1 MSAILE
7 IKNLSKSFGDIK
19 ALDDVSLSIDKG
31 EFVFLTGASGA
42 GKTTL
47 IRTILKELIPDSGEI
62 IFDGESLS
70 AMKRKHIPKHR
81 RRIGV
86 VFQDYKLLYERT
98 IRENIEVALAVV
110 GVNRKEWI
118 ERVGAVLKLVGLEG
132 RSGLFPAQLSGGEL
146 QRTTIARA
154 LVVNPTIIL
163 ADEPTGNLDWD
174 TADTILEL
182 LDKIN
187 KDGKTIVVSTHHKI
201 IVERMKKR
209 EISLD
214 KGKLASNEKKEKA
227 KPKKKSKT
235 EEKQKSKSEEKPKS
249 KSNEEPKSK
258 PEADTEK
265 SEAEK

>member
-1 MSAILE
+1 MPAILE
-7 IKNLSKSFGDIK
+7 IKNVSKSFGGIK

-47 IRTILKELIPDSGEI
+47 IRTILKELTPDSGEI
-62 IFDGESLS
+62 VFDGEPLS
-70 AMKRKHIPKHR
+70 TLKRKHIPGHR

-98 IRENIEVALAVV
+98 IRENIEVALAVA
-110 GVNRKEWI
+110 GVNRKEWN
-118 ERVGAVLKLVGLEG
+118 ERVGAVLKLVGLEN
-132 RSGLFPAQLSGGEL
+132 RSEMFPAQLSGGEL
-146 QRTTIARA
+146 QRATIARA

-174 TADTILEL
+174 TADTILDL

-187 KDGKTIVVSTHHKI
+187 KDGKTIVVATHHKL
-201 IVERMKKR
+201 IVEKMKKR

-214 KGKLASNEKKEKA
+214 GGKLTDNNKKVKVKQKKA
-227 KPKKKSKT
+227 KP
-235 EEKQKSKSEEKPKS
+235 EL
-249 KSNEEPKSK
+249 KSK
-258 PEADTEK
+258 PEPEK
-265 SEAEK
+265 

>member
-1 MSAILE
+1 MPAILD
-7 IKNLSKSFGDIK
+7 IKNVSKSFGNIK
-19 ALDDVSLSIDKG
+19 ALDGVSLKIDKG

-47 IRTILKELIPDSGEI
+47 IRTILKELTPDSGEI
-62 IFDGESLS
+62 VFDGEPLS
-70 AMKRKHIPKHR
+70 MLKRKHIPGHR

-98 IRENIEVALAVV
+98 VRENIEVALAVV
-110 GVNRKEWI
+110 GVSRKEWN
-118 ERVGAVLKLVGLEG
+118 ERIGAVLKLVGLEK
-132 RSGLFPAQLSGGEL
+132 RSELFPAQLSCGEL

-174 TADTILEL
+174 TADTILDL

-187 KDGKTIVVSTHHKI
+187 KDGKTVVVATHHKL

-214 KGKLASNEKKEKA
+214 GGRLTDKNKKVKV
-227 KPKKKSKT
+227 KQKKKKV
-235 EEKQKSKSEEKPKS
+235 
-249 KSNEEPKSK
+249 K
-258 PEADTEK
+258 PESISNPESEK
-265 SEAEK
+265 

>member
-1 MSAILE
+1 MPAILE
-7 IKNLSKSFGDIK
+7 IKNVSKSFGNIK
-19 ALDDVSLSIDKG
+19 ALDGVSLIIDKG

-47 IRTILKELIPDSGEI
+47 IRTILKELTPDSGEI
-62 IFDGESLS
+62 VFDGEPLS
-70 AMKRKHIPKHR
+70 TLKRKHIPGHR

-98 IRENIEVALAVV
+98 VRENIEVALAVV
-110 GVNRKEWI
+110 GVSRKEWN
-118 ERVGAVLKLVGLEG
+118 ERVGAVLKLVGLEK
-132 RSGLFPAQLSGGEL
+132 RSELFPAQLSGGEL

-174 TADTILEL
+174 TADTILDL

-187 KDGKTIVVSTHHKI
+187 KDGKTVVVATHHKL

-214 KGKLASNEKKEKA
+214 GGRLTDKNKKVKV
-227 KPKKKSKT
+227 KQKKKKV
-235 EEKQKSKSEEKPKS
+235 
-249 KSNEEPKSK
+249 K
-258 PEADTEK
+258 PESISNPESEK
-265 SEAEK
+265 

>member
-1 MSAILE
+1 MPAILE
-7 IKNLSKSFGDIK
+7 IKNVSKSFGDIK
-19 ALDDVSLSIDKG
+19 ALDNVSLSIDKG

-47 IRTILKELIPDSGEI
+47 IRTILKELTPDSGEI
-62 IFDGESLS
+62 IFDGEPLS
-70 AMKRKHIPKHR
+70 TLKRKHIPRHR

-98 IRENIEVALAVV
+98 VRENIEVALAVV
-110 GVNRKEWI
+110 GVSRKEWHG
-118 ERVGAVLKLVGLEG
+118 RVVAVLKLVGLEK
-132 RSGLFPAQLSGGEL
+132 RSELFPAQLSGGEL

-187 KDGKTIVVSTHHKI
+187 IDGKTVVVATHHKL

-214 KGKLASNEKKEKA
+214 GGKLIDNDKKEKV
-227 KPKKKSKT
+227 KKK
-235 EEKQKSKSEEKPKS
+235 
-249 KSNEEPKSK
+249 KSK
-258 PEADTEK
+258 PEAKSK
-265 SEAEK
+265 SESEK